1 MNIEQKNTLF
11 VVSLVL
17 VVLVSISS
25 AATMLVMD
33 HVHQSMEKD
42 LNRAREVFIEAQ
54 KNRFDSLITVA
65 RGVRA
70 EPSLIAATLTGD
82 ISTVRGMLDDLFP
95 RPGADFIAVYLGTG
109 PGGVAG
115 AGNRPHFSSPQILNS
130 KLLLSMV
137 ERLINGESLV
147 AGNALIYDAM
157 LQIVVVPIENPLGG
171 QVGALLVGRQFSQAD
186 LTAMRQLVQADIGIF
201 SNNTVLA
208 SSIKKLTP
216 ELVALKNQR
225 FAQSIQ
231 DFTVDGVEYSGRVF
245 PILSQKGSSQPVA
258 SVLLAAPH
266 HYYWAPYLLLGKN
279 ALYFSAIILLVA
291 ALVGISIS
299 RRNLT
304 KPLKLLA
311 NAARAIAGGDLSQ
324 RVSISKRDD
333 ELGQLTESF
342 NTMLGALHKS
352 HSALEKSRRRFR
364 DFADSSSDWLWET
377 DSKGRYTYVSS
388 SVANTLGIP
397 AKAFIGCTPREV
409 FSDSRLGELMGL
421 LRPADGALKTFKDI
435 EIWLLTSESGRHC
448 LRMNGV
454 PIVSRDK
461 QFRGYRGTARDIT
474 KLKQDEKRMVLLAN
488 QDHLTGV
495 ANRRRFLQDL
505 GHEINR
511 LEVCEQT
518 GVLILID
525 LDHLKLVNDTAGH
538 AAGDQIIVQ
547 VAGLLKKA
555 CREEDML
562 ARISGDE
569 FALAYP
575 NMSEK
580 HGIEKAQQLLE
591 HINGL
596 KPNLGGRAINISAS
610 AGVVTIPKHGNQPID
625 LMAKADAAMSCA
637 KKAGRNKVVLFDE
650 SDMSR
655 ERMDNQLTWKG
666 RLIDALEKDHFVLVY
681 QPILSVETGQVSH
694 YEVLVRMRSDKG
706 TFLPPDKFIPTAEQ
720 FGLIQRVDR
729 VVVSKAIHSLA
740 SLPVQQSNVS
750 FSINLSGLSVGDP
763 DMYHYIEE
771 VINKNGINP
780 QRLTFEITET
790 AACEQLNSA
799 IEFIGQIRKLGCKIS
814 LDDFGVGFSSFSY
827 LKHLRA
833 DILKID
839 GSFIRDIHNN
849 TADQLFV
856 KALVDV
862 AQGMGMQTVAEFVE
876 NQEIVDLVSSLGV
889 DYLQGYHIGRPDE
902 KLQLKTL
909 KKKVQ
914 SKEKEASLAA
924 V

>member
-17 VVLVSISS
+17 IVLVSIST
-25 AATMLVMD
+25 AATLLIMEHVETSMD
-33 HVHQSMEKD
+33 TD
-42 LNRAREVFIEAQ
+42 LDRAREVFIEAQ

-82 ISTVRGMLDDLFP
+82 ISTVRSMLDDLFP

-137 ERLINGESLV
+137 NQLIAGESLV
-147 AGNALIYDAM
+147 AGNTLIYDAM

-171 QVGALLVGRQFSQAD
+171 QVGALLVGRQFSQSD
-186 LTAMRQLVQADIGIF
+186 LTAMRKLVQADIGIF
-201 SNNTVLA
+201 SSNAVLA
-208 SSIKKLTP
+208 SSIKELNP
-216 ELVALKNQR
+216 ELRNLNNQ
-225 FAQSIQ
+225 QLIQ
-231 DFTVDGVEYSGRVF
+231 GRMEFTIDDVKYSGRVF
-245 PILSQKGSSQPVA
+245 PILSQAGASQPA
-258 SVLLAAPH
+258 ARVLIATPH
-266 HYYWAPYLLLGKN
+266 DHYWASYRKLGKH
-279 ALYFSAIILLVA
+279 ALYFSLIILLAA
-291 ALVGISIS
+291 ALLGISIS
-299 RRNLT
+299 RRSLT

-311 NAARAIAGGDLSQ
+311 SAARAIASGDLSQ
-324 RVSISKRDD
+324 RVNISKRDD
-333 ELGQLTESF
+333 ELGQLTDSF

-352 HSALEKSRRRFR
+352 HSALEKSRMRFR

-377 DSKGRYTYVSS
+377 DNKGRFTYVSS
-388 SVANTLGIP
+388 SVSNTLGIS
-397 AKAFIGCTPREV
+397 AKEFAGRTPREV

-421 LRPADGALKTFKDI
+421 LRPAGDASKTFKEI
-435 EIWLLTSESGRHC
+435 EIWLSTPETGRHC

-461 QFRGYRGTARDIT
+461 KFSGYRGTARDIT

-488 QDHLTGV
+488 QDHLTGI

-511 LEVCEQT
+511 LEVCDQS
-518 GVLILID
+518 GVLLLID
-525 LDHLKLVNDTAGH
+525 LDHLKLVNDTVGH

-555 CREEDML
+555 CREEDLL

-569 FALAYP
+569 FAMAFP
-575 NMSEK
+575 NMSEQY
-580 HGIEKAQQLLE
+580 GIEKAQQLLE
-591 HINGL
+591 SINAL
-596 KPNLGGRAINISAS
+596 KPNLDGKAINISAS
-610 AGVVTIPKHGNQPID
+610 AGVVTMPKHGNQPID
-625 LMAKADAAMSCA
+625 LMAKADAAMSSA
-637 KKAGRNKVVLFDE
+637 KNAGRNKVILFDE
-650 SDMSR
+650 ADMSR
-655 ERMDNQLTWKG
+655 ERMDNQLTWKN

-681 QPILSVETGQVSH
+681 QPILAVASGQVSH

-729 VVVSKAIHSLA
+729 VVVGKAIRSLA

-763 DMYHYIEE
+763 DMYRYIEE
-771 VINKNGINP
+771 VITKNGINP
-780 QRLTFEITET
+780 KRITFEITET

-799 IEFIGQIRKLGCKIS
+799 IEFISQIRKLGCKIS

-849 TADQLFV
+849 NADQLFV

-876 NQEIVDLVSSLGV
+876 NQEIVELVSKLGV

-902 KLQLKTL
+902 KLQFKRLTKNTNT
-909 KKKVQ
+909 
-914 SKEKEASLAA
+914 KENEASLAA